1 MKTKLMMATT
11 TVTTRT
17 TMNTTF
23 DNYNND
29 DEDELDDNDEQTVT
43 LHTVLFNVLVQMFL
57 LVSFL
62 YAFECLFCFVQ
73 D

>member
-1 MKTKLMMATT
+1 
-11 TVTTRT
+11 
-17 TMNTTF
+17 MNTTF